1 MGRVSKTMRATEP
14 PVERPVRLWPLW
26 LLIAF
31 APLVQADDTSTAAKK
46 PAAST
51 AVRGAEADRH
61 HAADD
66 ELLEFLGSVG
76 EESDG
81 EWIDYL
87 SKTDIPKAAKATS
100 KAPAA
105 TETSSK

>member
-1 MGRVSKTMRATEP
+1 MNSLR
-14 PVERPVRLWPLW
+14 RLWPLC
-26 LLIAF
+26 LLMAF
-31 APLVQADDTSTAAKK
+31 VPHVQADDTPPAAKK

-51 AVRGAEADRH
+51 TPASATSAAAKPVATAG
-61 HAADD
+61 ADD

-76 EESDG
+76 EEADG

-87 SKTDIPKAAKATS
+87 AKTDIAKAAKAKN

-105 TETSSK
+105 TDTSSK

>member
-1 MGRVSKTMRATEP
+1 LNSAR
-14 PVERPVRLWPLW
+14 RLSLLW
-26 LLIAF
+26 LLMAL
-31 APLVQADDTSTAAKK
+31 APLARADDTTSPVKKPAPSATSTASK
-46 PAAST
+46 PAAAST
-51 AVRGAEADRH
+51 AKPAAPG
-61 HAADD
+61 ADD

-87 SKTDIPKAAKATS
+87 SKTDLSRAAKAKN

-105 TETSSK
+105 TEVSSK

>member
-1 MGRVSKTMRATEP
+1 MNDGTR
-14 PVERPVRLWPLW
+14 RLWPLW
-26 LLIAF
+26 LLVALV
-31 APLVQADDTSTAAKK
+31 PLVHADDTTSPAKK
-46 PAAST
+46 PAASATST
-51 AVRGAEADRH
+51 ASKPAPASTSKPAAPG
-61 HAADD
+61 ADD

-87 SKTDIPKAAKATS
+87 AKTDISKAAKAKN

-105 TETSSK
+105 AEGE